1 MQKRI
6 LITGST
12 LRARSHQF
20 KSELA
25 RAVEMNV
32 LPLLLDGRFDVKID
46 RVFPLDEAVA
56 AHTYLES
63 GRHIGK
69 LLLHM

>member
-1 MQKRI
+1 
-6 LITGST
+6 
-12 LRARSHQF
+12 
-20 KSELA
+20 
-25 RAVEMNV
+25 
-32 LPLLLDGRFDVKID
+32 
-46 RVFPLDEAVA
+46 LDEAVA